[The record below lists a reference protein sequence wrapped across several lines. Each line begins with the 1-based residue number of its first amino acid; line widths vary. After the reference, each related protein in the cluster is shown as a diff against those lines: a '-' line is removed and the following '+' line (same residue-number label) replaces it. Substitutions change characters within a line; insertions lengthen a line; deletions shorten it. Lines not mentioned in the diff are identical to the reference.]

1 MFPNLTAPQK
11 AAGYY
16 LIALAMSTA
25 LALLMPSDDAAALLG
40 MFSPL
45 VAVLVM
51 LLVVTP
57 DGRRREHWRSLGVH
71 RLGLRSWPIAVALPV
86 AILAVGYLLAA
97 ATGLASFDLGA
108 MAESDVVADL
118 VIGLAITVV
127 LGLGE
132 EIGWRGY
139 LLPLVRQSLPRHGPL
154 SGALVV
160 GFLHGVW
167 HLPLLLLTGYLA
179 GIPGSPFVIVA
190 IFLVTLTAAGAAYAW
205 LRDRSGSVWSVV
217 LMHQAF
223 NTVNEAVMRGATVA
237 APVAFTYTT
246 GETGVVT
253 SVLVI
258 AVAFGVS
265 GMLPHHRGGV
275 KVVTEAAA

>member
-16 LIALAMSTA
+16 LIALSMSTM
-25 LALLMPSDDAAALLG
+25 LALVVPSADGAALLG

-57 DGRRREHWRSLGVH
+57 DGRRREHWRSLGLH
-71 RLGLRSWPIAVALPV
+71 RLGLRTWPVAFLLPA
-86 AILAVGYLLAA
+86 AILAVGYLVAA
-97 ATGLASFDLGA
+97 ATGLADFDLGA
-108 MAESDVVADL
+108 MSGTDVL
-118 VIGLAITVV
+118 GQFLIGLAITVV

-139 LLPLVRQSLPRHGPL
+139 LLPLVRRSRPR

-167 HLPLLLLTGYLA
+167 HLPVFLLTGYLA
-179 GIPGSPFVIVA
+179 GIPGSPFVIIPV
-190 IFLVTLTAAGAAYAW
+190 FLVTLTAAGGIYAW

-223 NTVNEAVMRGATVA
+223 NSVNEAVLRGATVA

-246 GETGVVT
+246 GETGVIT
-253 SVLVI
+253 SALVV

-265 GMLPHHRGGV
+265 GMLPHHRGDV
-275 KVVTEAAA
+275 RVATEVTV

>member
-16 LIALAMSTA
+16 LIALSMSTV
-25 LALLMPSDDAAALLG
+25 LALVVPSQDGAALFG

-57 DGRRREHWRSLGVH
+57 DGRRREHWRSLGLH
-71 RLGLRSWPIAVALPV
+71 RLGLRTWPVAFLLPT
-86 AILAVGYLLAA
+86 AILAVGYLVAA
-97 ATGLASFDLGA
+97 AAGLASFDLGA
-108 MAESDVVADL
+108 MSPADL
-118 VIGLAITVV
+118 LAGLVITVV

-139 LLPLVRQSLPRHGPL
+139 LLPLVREIWPRG
-154 SGALVV
+154 GALVV

-167 HLPLLLLTGYLA
+167 HLPLFLLTGYLA
-179 GIPGSPFVIVA
+179 GIPGSPFVIIPV
-190 IFLVTLTAAGAAYAW
+190 FLVTLTAAGAVYAW

-223 NTVNEAVMRGATVA
+223 NSVNEAVMRGATVA

-246 GETGVVT
+246 GETGVIT

-265 GMLPHHRGGV
+265 GMLQHHRGDMRTA
-275 KVVTEAAA
+275 TEATA